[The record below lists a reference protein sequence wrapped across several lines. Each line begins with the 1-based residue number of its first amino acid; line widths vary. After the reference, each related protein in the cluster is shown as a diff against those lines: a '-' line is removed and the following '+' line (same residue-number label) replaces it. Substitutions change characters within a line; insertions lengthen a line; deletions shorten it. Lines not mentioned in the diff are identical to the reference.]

1 MSDEKILAIVAVIS
15 LFIFLGIPLIAVFY
29 FDIVKFFKN
38 RVLDFKS
45 ILQYPFTIYKKN
57 KQMNCHHTWRKKDG
71 DYSYSR
77 VEYRYRCEHCK
88 LDKYLSGKSAE
99 QFEKDFG
106 SDIFDLR

>member
-1 MSDEKILAIVAVIS
+1 MSDGVILLIIFACVAGGV
-15 LFIFLGIPLIAVFY
+15 LFISAMLHLEEISEWAKYKV
-29 FDIVKFFKN
+29 
-38 RVLDFKS
+38 S
-45 ILQYPFTIYKKN
+45 QPFTIYKKN
-57 KQMNCHHTWRKKDG
+57 KQMNCHHTRRKKDG

-77 VEYRYRCEHCK
+77 VEYRYRYEHCK